1 MSEEEKDTQATGQEP
16 APAQN
21 TQTQVD
27 IDALLSKAREQEKAK
42 LYPEIEKLKG
52 ELKIKSEKLNA
63 EILKSNGLE
72 DTVAERDKEITQ
84 RLD

>member
-1 MSEEEKDTQATGQEP
+1 MSEEEKGTQATGQEP
-16 APAQN
+16 ASAQN

-52 ELKIKSEKLNA
+52 ELKLKVKSLM
-63 EILKSNGLE
+63 L
-72 DTVAERDKEITQ
+72 RF
-84 RLD
+84 